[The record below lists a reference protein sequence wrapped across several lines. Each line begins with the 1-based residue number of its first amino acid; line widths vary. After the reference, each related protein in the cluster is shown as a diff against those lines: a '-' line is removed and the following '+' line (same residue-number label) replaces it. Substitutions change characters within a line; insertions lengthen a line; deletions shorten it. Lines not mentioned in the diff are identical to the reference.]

1 MLNQRDGRDVPEL
14 LAGQWPLGW
23 STVAVVLAGALTV
36 VCSVRIAGI
45 GDVLA
50 DRTGWG
56 EALFGAA
63 LFGLVTSLSGIV
75 MTTVSAIG
83 SQPELAYS
91 NAVGGIAAQ
100 TLAVV
105 IADAFHRK
113 ANLEH
118 ASASIHNLLFGCL
131 LTGLLGLALMAS
143 FSPSVTLLGAHPA
156 SAVLVLFYVGGLH
169 LVRSSTEP
177 LWRAVR
183 TKETVSD
190 VPHDEGKYGRRSGA
204 GLWAEFFGVAGAVVI
219 GGWAVTRAAEGI
231 LSATNLKVGFVGAG
245 IMGVINALPETVTAI
260 AAVRR
265 GAITLA
271 IAAII
276 GGNSLDVLNL
286 AVGDIA
292 YRDGSLF
299 HAAGRDQLFLT
310 SGALVM
316 TTVVLG
322 GLLVRQERGWLRLGF
337 DGLLLVGIYATTM
350 ITLAF

>member
-1 MLNQRDGRDVPEL
+1 MLDVFT
-14 LAGQWPLGW
+14 GTWPLGW
-23 STVAVVLAGALTV
+23 SAASIVLAGGLTV
-36 VCSVRIAGI
+36 VCGVRLAGL

-56 EALFGAA
+56 EALFGAV
-63 LFGLVTSLSGIV
+63 LFGLITSLSGIV
-75 MTTVSAIG
+75 MTAVSAAD
-83 SQPELAYS
+83 SQPQLAYS

-105 IADAFHRK
+105 AADAFHRR

-118 ASASIHNLLFGCL
+118 ASASLQNLLFGCL
-131 LTGLLGLALMAS
+131 LAGLLGLALMAS
-143 FSPSVTLLGAHPA
+143 FSPDITVAGVHPA
-156 SAVLVLFYVGGLH
+156 SPVLVLFYLGGLH
-169 LVRSSTEP
+169 LIHTSTEP
-177 LWRAVR
+177 MWRAVR
-183 TKETVSD
+183 TQETVTD
-190 VPHDEGKYGRRSGA
+190 VPHEQGQHTQRTSVRLWTEFLSIA
-204 GLWAEFFGVAGAVVI
+204 GVVVI

-231 LSATNLKVGFVGAG
+231 IASTQLKAGFVGAA
-245 IMGVINALPETVTAI
+245 IMGIINALPEAVTAI

-286 AVGDIA
+286 AIGDVA
-292 YRDGSLF
+292 YRDGSLY
-299 HAAGRDQLFLT
+299 HAASPDELFLT

-322 GLLVRQERGWLRLGF
+322 GLLVRQKRGWLRLGF
-337 DGLLLVGIYATTM
+337 DGTLLVGLYSATM

>member
-1 MLNQRDGRDVPEL
+1 MVEL
-14 LAGQWPLGW
+14 LSGQWPLGW
-23 STVAVVLAGALTV
+23 SVAGVVLAGALTV
-36 VCSVRIAGI
+36 VCSVRLAGL

-56 EALFGAA
+56 EALFGAV
-63 LFGLVTSLSGIV
+63 LFGLITSLSGIV
-75 MTTVSAIG
+75 MTAVSAADA
-83 SQPELAYS
+83 QPELAYG

-105 IADAFHRK
+105 AADAFHRR

-118 ASASIHNLLFGCL
+118 ASASMQNLLFGCL

-143 FSPSVTLLGAHPA
+143 FSPDVTVAGIHPA
-156 SAVLVLFYVGGLH
+156 SGVLVLFYVGGLRLIH
-169 LVRSSTEP
+169 TSSDP
-177 LWRAVR
+177 MWRAVR
-183 TKETVSD
+183 TRETVTD
-190 VPHDEGKYGRRSGA
+190 VPQERGKHTERANSRLWSEFLGIA
-204 GLWAEFFGVAGAVVI
+204 GVVVI

-231 LSATNLKVGFVGAG
+231 LASTNLKAGLVGAG
-245 IMGVINALPETVTAI
+245 IMGVINALPEAVTAV

-286 AVGDIA
+286 AIGDIA
-292 YRDGSLF
+292 YREGSLF
-299 HAAGRDQLFLT
+299 HAAAPDELFLT
-310 SGALVM
+310 SAALVM

-322 GLLVRQERGWLRLGF
+322 GLLVRQKRGWLRLGF
-337 DGLLLVGIYATTM
+337 DGALLIGIYAVTLV
-350 ITLAF
+350 ILAF